1 MPSFF
6 TYLFSSETS
15 PMFHMPPQCSIII
28 QLISHEDSE
37 GYSHVP
43 IALEH
48 ESEVE
53 MTWLCITR
61 AN

>member
-1 MPSFF
+1 M
-6 TYLFSSETS
+6 TYDEMRDDL
-15 PMFHMPPQCSIII
+15 I
-28 QLISHEDSE
+28 QLLENEFFPKWKERNQDSE